1 MLDDTDF
8 FISEVIVKNLWLRD
22 LAIDNGERGVSVSY
36 NNLMWVSFLRPVGL
50 FICCFDFFFFLMMA
64 VKFAFDLFGLSFNSL
79 IMKWGFLFILR

>member
-36 NNLMWVSFLRPVGL
+36 NNLMWVFLRPVGL
-50 FICCFDFFFFLMMA
+50 FISCFDFFF
-64 VKFAFDLFGLSFNSL
+64 
-79 IMKWGFLFILR
+79 